1 MSHYLDRE
9 QEMAVW
15 ARVMEARQE
24 PMPDL
29 PDCAPDAK
37 PDCCLTPEQILDWI
51 CHECHDA
58 CLYRHLSRCLPR
70 AKQWLL
76 EMAHDE
82 QCHAKRL
89 AAQYYLLTG
98 RKPCFCTRFSPD
110 SHACELLRRQYQEEL
125 DASAAYHE
133 AAHCA
138 EGDLACLLDEL
149 AKDEAR
155 HSRMV
160 MCLLECVL

>member
-37 PDCCLTPEQILDWI
+37 PDRCLTPEQILDWI

-110 SHACELLRRQYQEEL
+110 SHACELLRRQYQEEING
-125 DASAAYHE
+125 SAAYHD
-133 AAHCA
+133 AAHRA
-138 EGDLACLLDEL
+138 EGDLADLLDEL
-149 AKDEAR
+149 SKDEAR